1 MKKQLPFLML
11 LALVLTAC
19 TASPEQTPPSFAGTE
34 TGETRTITDAVGR
47 EVTIPAAVDTIVPLG
62 NTPRMISYLGLAD
75 RVVGIPECCVP
86 DSPIMAAGY
95 VHREAWDALPRCGT
109 DAMGETAYYAEEIM
123 LAQPDVILCTY
134 TADVADNLQAQTGI
148 PTVAVSQGTLFGDDY
163 DESLRLLG
171 DVCGVTDRAEE
182 VIAYIDDCLEDLS
195 ARTVGVAD
203 GDKPTVLAAGATF
216 KGGHSIDGVYLNY
229 PVFSI
234 LHARDVAVDVDLE
247 TLAGGVLVDREQI
260 LAWAPEMIFFDSGS
274 MELVRSDYAESPG
287 YFQQLRA
294 VADGRLYQWPNSTW
308 HWSNV
313 EIPLVTAYFTG
324 TLLYPEQF
332 ADINF
337 EEKAGEIFDFFLG
350 EPDYLQVLAE
360 AGAGYGP
367 VTLP

>member
-1 MKKQLPFLML
+1 MKKHVALLML
-11 LALVLTAC
+11 LPLAFTAC
-19 TASPEQTPPSFAGTE
+19 GAPTEPVSPSGTE
-34 TGETRTITDAVGR
+34 HAESRTIIDAVGR
-47 EVTIPAAVDTIVPLG
+47 EVTIPTTVDTIVPLG
-62 NTPRMISYLGLAD
+62 NTPRMVVYLGLAD
-75 RVVGIPECCVP
+75 RVVGIPECCVAE
-86 DSPIMAAGY
+86 SPIMAAGY

-123 LAQPDVILCTY
+123 LAHPDVILCTY

-171 DVCGVTDRAEE
+171 DVCGVTDRAEA
-182 VIAYIDDCLEDLS
+182 VITYIDDCLEDLS
-195 ARTVGVAD
+195 SRTEGVAD
-203 GDKPTVLAAGATF
+203 SDKPTVLAAGATF

-234 LHARDVAVDVDLE
+234 LHARDVAVDVELE
-247 TLAGGVLVDREQI
+247 TVAGGVLVDREQI
-260 LAWAPEMIFFDSGS
+260 LSWDPEMIFFDSGS
-274 MELVRSDYAESPG
+274 MELIRNDYAESPG
-287 YFQQLRA
+287 YFQHLQA
-294 VADGRLYQWPNSTW
+294 VANGRLYQWPNSTW

-332 ADINF
+332 ADVNF
-337 EEKAGEIFDFFLG
+337 EEKASEIFDFFLG

-367 VTLP
+367 MTLP